1 MCVANGQ
8 RRGGRDE
15 GEGRRRKNEIV
26 AERCRHEEEKH
37 FNSRCLSFNA
47 CSVSLCNSVLVSRCE
62 WEWKKWE
69 GNQSRPVSLGS
80 AMFFV
85 SSCCYRCFHREL
97 CVVALRW
104 TSEVMKRT
112 FKVWLQ
118 KKKNKK
124 KKKKT
129 GLSPLNNFIL
139 SSSSLFV
146 PALCLSAP
154 RLTRPIYTV
163 TSAAV

>member
-1 MCVANGQ
+1 MCAANGQ

-85 SSCCYRCFHREL
+85 SSCCYRWFHREL

-118 KKKNKK
+118 KKKEQKK
-124 KKKKT
+124 KKKKQDSHHWT
-129 GLSPLNNFIL
+129 LSFCP
-139 SSSSLFV
+139 
-146 PALCLSAP
+146 PRLCLFLLFASQHPGSLA
-154 RLTRPIYTV
+154 LSTQ
-163 TSAAV
+163 